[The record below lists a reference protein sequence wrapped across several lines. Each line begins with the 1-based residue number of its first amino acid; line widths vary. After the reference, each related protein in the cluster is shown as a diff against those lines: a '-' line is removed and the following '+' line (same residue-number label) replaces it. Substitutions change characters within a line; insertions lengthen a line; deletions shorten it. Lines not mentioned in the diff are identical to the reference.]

1 MGVLGRIFGILLAL
15 VVALA
20 IGAYFYLQDANRL
33 KPEIER
39 LISEQSGYT
48 TRINGNVSWSLIP
61 PLSLNIADVNLSR
74 TDEDIAAGMLQ
85 LNVDLSAMWNDIN
98 QWRVTELT
106 LLDTTYAAD
115 GASTLLNKLEVKD
128 FRLGEPAEVFA
139 DIVHTSEAGAE
150 PLAARLKGFVTYTP
164 ATASQPQ
171 RILLKDGRITS
182 EMATGVCQAEATD
195 NPLAPAKLP
204 VEGKDD
210 LLPIA
215 TLLSY
220 NFSADCN
227 LSELVMGEET
237 FTNSRVDI
245 TNTAGRLNVMLNI
258 ADFLGGSLASDIDV
272 DATKPAPIWTIL
284 PEVSNVDSQRLIDWA
299 DQRMQWIAP
308 IALNSKLTM
317 RGNTEQQLL
326 ASVKA
331 ATEFNGGQ
339 GQLNISK
346 IKAQL
351 MQIAALTRQ
360 TDRASTWPDIWNYEQ
375 FTGRWNIDG
384 ALHSLQFALDHM
396 SVDANGKYD
405 YAADTIDMLANVT
418 VNAAPENNPFTINP
432 LLEGTPI
439 PIRCTGAAA
448 DPTCQLDR
456 NAAQNIV
463 AKALQSGDDSGLR
476 KKLEQ
481 KIDEEVPEEYR
492 DTARGLLDILGRAL
506 DNNK

>member
-33 KPEIER
+33 KPEIEQ

-48 TRINGNVSWSLIP
+48 TRIDGDISWSLFP
-61 PLSLNIADVNLSR
+61 PLSLNVADVNLSK
-74 TDEDIAAGMLQ
+74 TDEDITAGTLQ

-106 LLDTTYAAD
+106 LLDTTYNAD

-128 FRLGEPAEVFA
+128 FRLSEPAEVFA
-139 DIVHTSEAGAE
+139 DVVYTSKAGAE
-150 PLAARLKGFVTYTP
+150 PLAARFNGFVTYTP
-164 ATASQPQ
+164 ATAAQPQ
-171 RILLKDGRITS
+171 RIILKDGRITS
-182 EMATGVCQAEATD
+182 DMATGICQAEATD
-195 NPLAPAKLP
+195 NPLAPVKPPA
-204 VEGKDD
+204 EGEDD
-210 LLPIA
+210 LLPLA

-227 LSELVMGEET
+227 LSELVVGSET
-237 FTNSRVDI
+237 FRDSHVDI

-258 ADFLGGSLASDIDV
+258 NDFLGGSLASDVDI
-272 DATKPAPIWTIL
+272 DATKPTPLWTIL
-284 PEVSNVDSQRLIDWA
+284 PEVTGVDSQRLIDWT
-299 DQRMQWIAP
+299 DQRLQWIAP
-308 IALNSKLTM
+308 IALNSKLTL
-317 RGNTEQQLL
+317 RGNTEEQLM
-326 ASVKA
+326 ASVNA

-351 MQIAALTRQ
+351 MQIAAVTRQ
-360 TDRASTWPDIWNYEQ
+360 TDRAATWPDVWNYEQ

-396 SVDANGKYD
+396 SVDANGEYD
-405 YAADTIDMLANVT
+405 YLNDTIDMLANVT
-418 VNAAPENNPFTINP
+418 VNTAPENNPFTINP

-448 DPTCQLDR
+448 DPTCKLDR
-456 NAAQNIV
+456 NAAQTIV

-506 DNNK
+506 DNKE

>member
-20 IGAYFYLQDANRL
+20 IGAYVYLQDANRL

-48 TRINGNVSWSLIP
+48 TQINGNLSWSLFP
-61 PLSLNIADVNLSR
+61 PLSLNVADVNLSR
-74 TDEDIAAGMLQ
+74 TDEAITAGTLQ
-85 LNVDLSAMWNDIN
+85 LNMDLSAMWNDIN

-106 LLDTTYAAD
+106 LLDTTYNAD
-115 GASTLLNKLEVKD
+115 GANTLINKLDVKD
-128 FRLGEPAEVFA
+128 FRLGEPAAVFA
-139 DIVHTSEAGAE
+139 DVVYTSEAGAE
-150 PLAARLKGFVTYTP
+150 PLAARFNGFVTYTP

-171 RILLKDGRITS
+171 RIVLKDGRITS
-182 EMATGVCQAEATD
+182 DMATGVCQAEATD

-220 NFSADCN
+220 NFSAQCN
-227 LSELVMGEET
+227 LSELVLGEET

-245 TNTAGRLNVMLNI
+245 ANTAGRLNVMLNI
-258 ADFLGGSLASDIDV
+258 ADFLGGSLTSDIDI
-272 DATKPAPIWTIL
+272 DATKPVPVWTIL
-284 PEVSNVDSQRLIDWA
+284 PEVNNVDSQRLIDWA

-308 IALNSKLTM
+308 VALNSKLTM

-339 GQLNISK
+339 GQLNISR

-360 TDRASTWPDIWNYEQ
+360 TDRAATWPDVWNYEQ

-448 DPTCQLDR
+448 DPTCKLDR
-456 NAAQNIV
+456 NAAQTIV
-463 AKALQSGDDSGLR
+463 ARALQSDDDSGLR

-506 DNNK
+506 DKK